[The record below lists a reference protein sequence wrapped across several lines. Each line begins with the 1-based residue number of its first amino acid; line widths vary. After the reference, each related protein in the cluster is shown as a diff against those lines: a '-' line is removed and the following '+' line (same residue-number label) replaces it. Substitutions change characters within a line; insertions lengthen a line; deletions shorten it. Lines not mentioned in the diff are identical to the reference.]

1 MLPMT
6 SSATGGVIRFGPA
19 GWDYP
24 DWAGKVYPAPKPK
37 GFDPLP
43 YLAAYFDTVEIN
55 STFYRPAAPNAAKKW
70 VERVRDRQ
78 TFRFTA
84 KLWKRFTH
92 ERGTAWTSE
101 EVDLVRAGLDPLAE
115 ADKLGA
121 LLLQFPWS
129 FRNTE
134 ENREWLRDLAKA
146 FRDYPLVVEVRH
158 ISFNEPEFYAELAAN
173 RIGIVNLDQPM
184 FRNSLPPSAR
194 ATSATGYIR
203 VHGRNYKDWFRKTAG
218 RDERYDYLYSAA
230 ELKPWAE
237 RTKALAEEPNVTD
250 VYVVNNNHFAGQ
262 AVTNALMLEAEVTGK
277 RVKAPK
283 TLVETYPKELSRIV
297 VPDEGGEAGSQPRL
311 PL

>member
-1 MLPMT
+1 MPRA
-6 SSATGGVIRFGPA
+6 SQGGGVVRFGPA

-37 GFDPLP
+37 GFDPLR
-43 YLAAYFDTVEIN
+43 YLADFFQTVEIN
-55 STFYRPAAPNAAKKW
+55 STFYRPPAPKVAQQW
-70 VERVRDRQ
+70 VERVRDHQ
-78 TFRFTA
+78 DFQFTA
-84 KLWKRFTH
+84 KLFRRFTH
-92 ERGTAWTSE
+92 ERSTAWTVD
-101 EVDLVRAGLDPLAE
+101 EVDAVRAGLDPLAG

-158 ISFNEPEFYAELAAN
+158 ISFNEPDFYAELAAS

-194 ATSATGYIR
+194 ATSATGYVR

-237 RTKALAEEPNVTD
+237 RTKALAKEPGVTD

-262 AVTNALMLEAEVTGK
+262 AVTNALMLEAQVTGQ
-277 RVKAPK
+277 RVRVPE
-283 TLVETYPKELSRIV
+283 TLLATYPKELSEV
-297 VPDEGGEAGSQPRL
+297 AAPAG
-311 PL
+311 

>member
-1 MLPMT
+1 MPRA
-6 SSATGGVIRFGPA
+6 SQGGGVVRFGPA

-24 DWAGKVYPAPKPK
+24 DWAGKVYPAPKRK
-37 GFDPLP
+37 GFDPLR
-43 YLAAYFDTVEIN
+43 YLADFFQTVEIN
-55 STFYRPAAPNAAKKW
+55 STFYRPPAPKVAQQW
-70 VERVRDRQ
+70 VERVRDHQ
-78 TFRFTA
+78 DFQFTA
-84 KLWKRFTH
+84 KLFRRFTH
-92 ERGTAWTSE
+92 ERSTAWTVD
-101 EVDLVRAGLDPLAE
+101 EVDAVRAGLDPLAG

-158 ISFNEPEFYAELAAN
+158 ISFNERDFYAELASS

-194 ATSATGYIR
+194 ATSATGYVR

-237 RTKALAEEPNVTD
+237 RTRALALEPSVTD

-262 AVTNALMLEAEVTGK
+262 AVTNALMLEAQVTQK
-277 RVKAPK
+277 PVKIPE
-283 TLVETYPKELSRIV
+283 TLLSAYPEELS
-297 VPDEGGEAGSQPRL
+297 
-311 PL
+311 PLTRNASVTANDPAKT

>member
-1 MLPMT
+1 MARA
-6 SSATGGVIRFGPA
+6 SHAAAVRFGPA

-37 GFDPLP
+37 AFDPLR
-43 YLAAYFDTVEIN
+43 YLADYFNAIEIN
-55 STFYRPAAPNAAKKW
+55 STFYRPATAKVARNW
-70 VERVRDRQ
+70 VERVADHDQ
-78 TFRFTA
+78 FRFTA
-84 KLWKRFTH
+84 KLWRRFTH
-92 ERGTAWTSE
+92 ERGTAWTRD
-101 EVDLVRAGLDPLAE
+101 EVDAARAGLDPLAE
-115 ADKLGA
+115 AGKLGA

-134 ENREWLRDLAKA
+134 SNREWLRDLVRA
-146 FRDYPLVVEVRH
+146 FHGYPLVVEVRH

-194 ATSATGYIR
+194 ATSPLGYIR

-218 RDERYDYLYSAA
+218 RDERYDYLYSAS

-237 RTKALAEEPNVTD
+237 RTKALANEMNVTD

-262 AVTNALMLEAEVTGK
+262 AVTNALMLEAQVTGEP
-277 RVKAPK
+277 VKVPQ
-283 TLVETYPKELSRIV
+283 TLLESYPKELIGIAR
-297 VPDEGGEAGSQPRL
+297 PNGERQPT
-311 PL
+311 